1 MELNF
6 KDVKGIPACQE
17 AQIHRKEDFRQGS
30 GLRFSEIKMNARE
43 AHEIVYSYPKG
54 DKKNS
59 IN

>member
-30 GLRFSEIKMNARE
+30 GLRFSKIKMNARE
-43 AHEIVYSYPKG
+43 AHEIVYSYIKEI
-54 DKKNS
+54 KKTAY
-59 IN
+59 